1 MKARFAHPLEKD
13 HWPDFVI
20 WLAYQKSC
28 TSIGHLSLLFTI
40 KQLLVIIEGFKSY
53 KEQVATEPFSPK
65 VNCVVGANGSGKSNF
80 FQAIRFVISDLFQQL
95 RTEDRHKLL
104 HEGAGRQLLTAFVE
118 IVFDNSEQR
127 IPIAKE
133 EVRLRRTISLK
144 RDEYFLDGR
153 QIR

>member
-1 MKARFAHPLEKD
+1 MDCKVH
-13 HWPDFVI
+13 I
-20 WLAYQKSC
+20 
-28 TSIGHLSLLFTI
+28 
-40 KQLLVIIEGFKSY
+40 VIIEGFKSY

-65 VNCVVGANGSGKSNF
+65 VNCV
-80 FQAIRFVISDLFQQL
+80 AIRFVISDLFQQL

>member
-1 MKARFAHPLEKD
+1 M
-13 HWPDFVI
+13 
-20 WLAYQKSC
+20 Y
-28 TSIGHLSLLFTI
+28 I
-40 KQLLVIIEGFKSY
+40 KQVIIEGFKSY

-118 IVFDNSEQR
+118 IVFENSEQR
-127 IPIAKE
+127 IPVIFSNQLT
-133 EVRLRRTISLK
+133 RLCRYL
-144 RDEYFLDGR
+144 F
-153 QIR
+153 